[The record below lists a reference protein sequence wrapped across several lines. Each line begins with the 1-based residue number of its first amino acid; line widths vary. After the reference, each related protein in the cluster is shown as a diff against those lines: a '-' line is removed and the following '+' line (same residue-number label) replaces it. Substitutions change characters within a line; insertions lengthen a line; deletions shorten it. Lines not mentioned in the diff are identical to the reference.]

1 MLLGIALATALFFC
15 AVSVLVQR
23 RRCLKIR
30 RGLNRKNETVRTKAQ
45 VPPHGNVKLC
55 DGQSVSLLRDL
66 FNYNLA
72 NFLAKKAIFRRTVGL
87 YLPTIRAQQ
96 SPYPTADTG
105 SSWIRTTK
113 ASVMAP

>member
-1 MLLGIALATALFFC
+1 MHNLG
-15 AVSVLVQR
+15 
-23 RRCLKIR
+23 
-30 RGLNRKNETVRTKAQ
+30 
-45 VPPHGNVKLC
+45 
-55 DGQSVSLLRDL
+55 
-66 FNYNLA
+66 YNLA